1 MPPNEAISPRLA
13 ARDASDVS
21 DRLESWKEIA
31 SYLKRGVTTVQ
42 RWERE
47 EGLPVHRHQHDALGS
62 VYALKPEIERWRVER
77 TTAADT
83 ADGASLYTRVIS
95 SRRHLRMSSVL
106 FSLAMLLLGAIG
118 GALAL
123 RAARPTT
130 TRPIRRLAIVP
141 PNPARI
147 VINGLD
153 RALAIAP
160 DGTRVAYVGGAGAPR
175 LFVRPLDKLDASPI
189 PDVMSP
195 RYPFFSPDGQWI
207 GFFEG
212 FTALKKVPAAGGP
225 VTELTFVN
233 AGGDFGPRGATWGP
247 DNQIAFAVGD
257 RLLRVSADGGTPQ
270 VLAVADHE
278 KGEAACWWPEYLPGG
293 GALLFTIVPSGD
305 WSENGFRESIEN
317 AQIAVLDLRSGT
329 RKILV
334 RGGSHAQYLES
345 GHLVYASAGMLKAV
359 AFDLQHLAVSGVP
372 KTVLEEVAM
381 SRGGAGQF
389 DVAHDGTLVYARGE
403 MENDL
408 VTLIWVD
415 RQGREQAVGTPPF
428 SYRYPR
434 LSPDGQRVVL
444 GSPRDLGIW
453 DLSSRKLTWF
463 GVGPVT
469 YPMWTP
475 DGRRLIFASTRAGA
489 ANIYRQAING
499 DRPVERL
506 TDSPYNQFP
515 TAVSPDGRYLVI
527 REDGMSSD
535 LMLLDLERKQQSEP
549 LIRTPFME
557 RNAGFSP
564 DGKLLAYES
573 NDSGQDEVYVEPF
586 PNIAG
591 KSSKVKI
598 STGGGTRPQWA
609 PSGHELFYFAPS
621 GELMS
626 LPIQRQGS
634 AFTVGAAIR
643 LFDAS
648 AYFVTAVS
656 GRTFDVSPDGSR
668 FLMMKPA
675 IPQGTT
681 ASTGRIDIVLNWFDE
696 LARLD
701 PRH

>member
-175 LFVRPLDKLDASPI
+175 LFVRPL
-189 PDVMSP
+189 
-195 RYPFFSPDGQWI
+195 
-207 GFFEG
+207 
-212 FTALKKVPAAGGP
+212 
-225 VTELTFVN
+225 TFGN

-499 DRPVERL
+499 DRPYPITGEEILHGV
-506 TDSPYNQFP
+506 
-515 TAVSPDGRYLVI
+515 AVF
-527 REDGMSSD
+527 E
-535 LMLLDLERKQQSEP
+535 
-549 LIRTPFME
+549 
-557 RNAGFSP
+557 A
-564 DGKLLAYES
+564 
-573 NDSGQDEVYVEPF
+573 
-586 PNIAG
+586 IAR
-591 KSSKVKI
+591 SAVLRRPVK
-598 STGGGTRPQWA
+598 
-609 PSGHELFYFAPS
+609 
-621 GELMS
+621 
-626 LPIQRQGS
+626 
-634 AFTVGAAIR
+634 
-643 LFDAS
+643 
-648 AYFVTAVS
+648 
-656 GRTFDVSPDGSR
+656 
-668 FLMMKPA
+668 
-675 IPQGTT
+675 
-681 ASTGRIDIVLNWFDE
+681 
-696 LARLD
+696 LARC
-701 PRH
+701 